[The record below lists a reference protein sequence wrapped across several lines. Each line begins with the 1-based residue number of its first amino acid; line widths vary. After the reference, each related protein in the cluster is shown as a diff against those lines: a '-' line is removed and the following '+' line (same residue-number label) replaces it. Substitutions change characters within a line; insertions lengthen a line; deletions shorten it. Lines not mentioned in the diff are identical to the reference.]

1 MAKYTLN
8 ELRAKMGEF
17 RKYVD
22 EFSKVN
28 ECETKVEIT
37 TGLEYESIND
47 SVVSCR
53 VSDRLLIGTKG

>member
-8 ELRAKMGEF
+8 ELKTKIGEF
-17 RKYVD
+17 RKYVE

-37 TGLEYESIND
+37 TELEYEGIND

-53 VSDRLLIGTKG
+53 VSDRLLIGVKG